1 MVQFYFKVRILI
13 KNVYLNYSSNRSRIL
28 IISLFYAILIALS
41 ILYYRVHKDV
51 TTYCAFAATLFYYM
65 SSFLIVPKNSRAYFS
80 FRGVLLDGI
89 SIVFLTLMSRIYPIM
104 HYKIATFYT
113 MMGSF
118 LIFWVILLY
127 SVTIFILINIVKR
140 DSNKTSFNQS

>member
-13 KNVYLNYSSNRSRIL
+13 KNVYLNYSSNRIRL
-28 IISLFYAILIALS
+28 LTISLFYAIFVVLS

-51 TTYCAFAATLFYYM
+51 TTYCAFAASLFYYM
-65 SSFLIVPKNSRAYFS
+65 SSFLIVRKSNKAYFS
-80 FRGVLLDGI
+80 FRGVLLDGL
-89 SIVFLTLMSRIYPIM
+89 SIMFLTLMSRIYPIM

-113 MMGSF
+113 MIGSF

-127 SVTIFILINIVKR
+127 SVTIFILVNIVKR
-140 DSNKTSFNQS
+140 DSNQTSFNQT